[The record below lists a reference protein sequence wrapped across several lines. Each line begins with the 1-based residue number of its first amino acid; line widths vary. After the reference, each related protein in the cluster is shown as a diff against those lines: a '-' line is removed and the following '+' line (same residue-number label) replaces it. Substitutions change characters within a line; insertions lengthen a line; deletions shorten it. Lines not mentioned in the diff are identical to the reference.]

1 MRSVT
6 RLALGI
12 ALAASLTGCGSSDAE
27 LFAAA
32 VIQAT
37 ETALP
42 AAFAELKFEH
52 QSPATSPTPALVF
65 DGRPAVMLS
74 VSEPALRGNFFKE
87 VHLDVL
93 ARSQGAAGS
102 SPRKRRRKPTRRT
115 NTFKEQPMPDDK
127 KLMGAPLPNPG
138 YHLVAINKGEL
149 GELSK
154 IQEELDE
161 LKDAMAQG
169 SRIMAA
175 VELAD
180 LVGAIDAFL
189 TRHLPGITL
198 DDLRTF
204 SAITQRAFQ
213 NGRRQSH

>member
-1 MRSVT
+1 
-6 RLALGI
+6 
-12 ALAASLTGCGSSDAE
+12 
-27 LFAAA
+27 
-32 VIQAT
+32 
-37 ETALP
+37 
-42 AAFAELKFEH
+42 
-52 QSPATSPTPALVF
+52 
-65 DGRPAVMLS
+65 
-74 VSEPALRGNFFKE
+74 
-87 VHLDVL
+87 
-93 ARSQGAAGS
+93 
-102 SPRKRRRKPTRRT
+102 
-115 NTFKEQPMPDDK
+115 MPEDK

-138 YHLVAINKGEL
+138 YHLVAIQKGEL